1 MKEKRWSILRAVLL
15 FLILS
20 GIVFVFLIRHFYFNK
35 YNIYAPKAIMWRLNS
50 DYDQEF
56 VLDSISFQTRK
67 NNKEGPSYVYTWTF
81 TLYDEEGTKFHAYLW
96 LFGSHQYGE
105 GMSHELDYCAAY
117 MSNDY
122 GQLVIEKHLGEQLDF
137 AQYRRLKSS
146 ENPDEPDYL
155 FVYKE
160 NNVEEIANIL
170 TEIYFEEKEYVQGVG
185 LRCKVTDKKGKELYS
200 YTCWDITTNVKD
212 EDITT
217 ENVYN
222 YILNEIIEG

>member
-1 MKEKRWSILRAVLL
+1 
-15 FLILS
+15 
-20 GIVFVFLIRHFYFNK
+20 
-35 YNIYAPKAIMWRLNS
+35 MWRLNS

-200 YTCWDITTNVKD
+200 IYMLGY
-212 EDITT
+212 
-217 ENVYN
+217 YN
-222 YILNEIIEG
+222 ERKRRRYHNGKCIQLYFERDNRRIIFCLCQQNLYKIGYLSVLG